1 MSEMDV
7 KTKELVDKLSD
18 SRDKLET
25 YVGELEE
32 LKEKISSIFP
42 TELNYRN
49 KFALEEKV
57 KTMSEFYNSLLRLRQ
72 EVNKTIKDEIEIR
85 RKSDASESDE
95 ISSSDIRKLAQELDR
110 MQKEVDVPP
119 AEQILK

>member
-1 MSEMDV
+1 MDN
-7 KTKELVDKLSD
+7 KTQELVDKLST
-18 SRDKLET
+18 SRDKLEV

-32 LKEKISSIFP
+32 LKEKISTIFP

-85 RKSDASESDE
+85 RKT
-95 ISSSDIRKLAQELDR
+95 SSGDKETFDMNDIRKLAQE
-110 MQKEVDVPP
+110 MEKITKEEGSVPK
-119 AEQILK
+119 EQI